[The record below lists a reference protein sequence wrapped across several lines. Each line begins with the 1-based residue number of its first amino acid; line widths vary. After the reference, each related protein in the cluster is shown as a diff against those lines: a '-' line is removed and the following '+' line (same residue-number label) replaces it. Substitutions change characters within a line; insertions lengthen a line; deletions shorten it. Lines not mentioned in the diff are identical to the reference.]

1 MPVPFPPP
9 ADDCPACER
18 LREVERA
25 AEAVGDHSKA
35 TDCRVLRARHPHN
48 RPGAGAS

>member
-1 MPVPFPPP
+1 MPVPHQSP

-25 AEAVGDHSKA
+25 AEAAGDYSKA

>member
-9 ADDCPACER
+9 ADNCPVCHR

-35 TDCRVLRARHPHN
+35 ADCRVLRARHPHN
-48 RPGAGAS
+48 RPVADAS